1 MMLLVSKAMAKRSDD
16 VKGSREAEPAQA
28 SGNEGGLG
36 DLIEKFRKGGV
47 EDLIKSWIGTGA
59 NKPIAPNQL
68 QHALGP
74 DTVASLERETG
85 MPRDDLL
92 VQLSR
97 LLPEVVDKLT
107 PDGKLPKESDLLPG
121 PAEAVGASLG
131 FKFGSSVEERRC
143 GNSYPCLPLRHCSQ
157 SAPPRHRKHPPSRGV
172 LAAADEKS
180 CMAKRER
187 RSAQCPD
194 RILTRKSPRTCAAP
208 SRTPARTKKP
218 CRRHGRQRQIA
229 LVIGNHPEIAL
240 RPPRCWQN
248 AGTAPSAPVEDQRR
262 EAAERVLNL

>member
-1 MMLLVSKAMAKRSDD
+1 MGLLSNVIRTAVISALGAKLAKGRSPIVAALMMLLVSKAMAKRNDDVD

-68 QHALGP
+68 QQALGS

-85 MPRDDLL
+85 MLRDDLL
-92 VQLSR
+92 AQLSR

-121 PAEAVGASLG
+121 PAEAW
-131 FKFGSSVEERRC
+131 ERR
-143 GNSYPCLPLRHCSQ
+143 
-157 SAPPRHRKHPPSRGV
+157 
-172 LAAADEKS
+172 
-180 CMAKRER
+180 
-187 RSAQCPD
+187 
-194 RILTRKSPRTCAAP
+194 
-208 SRTPARTKKP
+208 
-218 CRRHGRQRQIA
+218 
-229 LVIGNHPEIAL
+229 
-240 RPPRCWQN
+240 
-248 AGTAPSAPVEDQRR
+248 
-262 EAAERVLNL
+262 